1 MSRPREFDTNA
12 AIDAAMH
19 VFWEQGIHRT
29 SIDDLLSATGLSRSS
44 IYNTFGSKDALFEAV
59 VQRYVERQ
67 VSGLQQLL
75 VKPSFRTVIEH
86 LFLGAVNGNND
97 GRGCL
102 LVNCAAGLMQM
113 DAREQNLLRAGFER
127 MVSLLAQRIAHGQSH
142 GELQPELDPVIAA
155 TLVCTTLSG
164 LRIFRKA
171 GLQSE
176 QLEKSVRLA
185 VDCLWFQL
193 ALAGNA
199 NTGSDVPPVYMSMS
213 LIKS

>member
-1 MSRPREFDTNA
+1 MSRPREFDTDA
-12 AIDAAMH
+12 AVDAAMH

-67 VSGLQQLL
+67 VAGLQQLL
-75 VKPSFRTVIEH
+75 VKPSFRMVIEH
-86 LFLGAVNGNND
+86 LFVGAVNGNND

-102 LVNCAAGLMQM
+102 LVNCAAGLMQV
-113 DAREQNLLRAGFER
+113 DAREQDLLRAGFER
-127 MVSLLAQRIAHGQSH
+127 MVSLLAQRIDYGQSH
-142 GELQPELDPVIAA
+142 GELQPELDPVTAA

-171 GLQSE
+171 GIQSE

-185 VDCLWFQL
+185 MDCLWSQL
-193 ALAGNA
+193 ALAGDA
-199 NTGSDVPPVYMSMS
+199 NNLSNVFTVHP
-213 LIKS
+213 LISKQ